1 MRDFTKQHSS
11 NTPDLRNEHNGSP
24 FKAFSAFAISVIS
37 LIIHFGG
44 LFKPKSLFG
53 FHRNGLKLSFAKSAM
68 ALVALLIGMANVS
81 KAQNAPSGYDKYYML
96 VGELLGNS
104 TAGTDVYEYST
115 GGGIVNCSLPGG
127 GGEGMVIDYEKKLAY
142 IATCCSVG
150 EVRIYDY
157 TTATFLTPIKL
168 PAGEDILDVT
178 LSADNDFL
186 YVATYNF
193 IYKIDTNT
201 KGIVGQLPK
210 STFNIAGTLFTSG
223 YTVSNFW
230 GIAIHPTNSRI
241 YATTNWQTS
250 NDDSKIVSF
259 TSTFSNPT
267 VLVTAPAGFHYR
279 GIVFDAAGNIW
290 ATAASNSNS
299 VPDRVYKYNSSGV
312 YLDEFLFGTPL
323 KNQVP
328 GTGKVDPYDLAFGP
342 DGKLYITTFWGD
354 CVSRLDVSNSSAVPQ
369 TFLPYVTGSQAKSIT
384 FVGGN
389 FKCICTSPVL
399 NLSNLTQTSAS
410 CNGSI
415 PNNDAAVTIGG
426 LVYSSTD
433 IVKGAIKEGG
443 SFGET
448 PVYGNNANI
457 ALGSGQTSLTFTGL
471 KPNTQYT
478 IRVWSGKDACFSDL
492 TFTTYQGVCFTCVC
506 TSNNFAVNGD
516 MASGN
521 PPSSWTTPQGQW
533 SLGTGSSTGNFGVL
547 NNSDFNSDYYAYQ
560 DIPMAP
566 GAKITFDALA
576 STHAVSTSGAIAEMY
591 LEFYNG
597 TTLLATSSKS
607 NTTVSYNGTLVAL
620 NTIKFIAPANTT
632 HVRIVAHSKGR
643 ALKFD
648 NVVLTRCYD
657 QAVNLTQG
665 TVVNPGCN
673 QNNGSITV
681 AGSGGSGE
689 YEYRINGGSWGSSN
703 VFGSLTGTLT
713 GTNYTIDIRDK
724 NAITCTKSLVV
735 KLTCNCS
742 IEANAG
748 LDVVICNT
756 DEAVLDGTVTGVA
769 SCGTTGTTNCATV
782 ISGSTGWIADL
793 NTAKVCGDG
802 AGAKLWTRSGQGTS
816 SITLDMGSTLPAG
829 TVIRVN
835 LKLEHCDNTFSTQS
849 DAKIEGSLSSGSG
862 FGAIQSSLLFAHTS
876 YKEYTYTLTTPTRYI
891 KVSDNGKC
899 ALRLDYVKYTTP
911 DTYTNAVTYAWSGP
925 GIVGA
930 TNTKSVTINA
940 AGTYTFTVTGC
951 DGCTDSDIVVVT
963 KNTVTANAGPDKEVC
978 LGETVTLTATAVAG
992 ATYEW
997 RSSTSSTVISTN
1009 QSITVTPTA
1018 TIDYVLTVIK
1028 NGCDES
1034 DEVKVTVKP
1043 NITVDAGADK
1053 TICNTDEVVLDGSV
1067 SGVTSCGTPGVTNC
1081 ATTIAG
1087 STAWIADLN
1096 TAKVCGDNAGAKL
1109 WTKSGQ
1115 GVSSITLDL
1124 GSTLPAGTVIR
1135 VNLKL
1140 EHCENTTSTQSD
1152 AKIEASLSSGS
1163 GFTSLAS
1170 SLLFNHTSYKE
1181 YTYTLTSSARYIKVS
1196 DNGKCALRLDYVKFT
1211 TPDTYNNAV
1220 TYSWSGP
1227 GIVGANNTK
1236 SVTVNQAGTYTFT
1249 VTGCNGCSGTDIV
1262 VVTKNTVSADAGTDK
1277 SICVGESVTLTATP
1291 VVGATYEWRSSTSST
1306 VISTNP
1312 SITVTPTSTTDY
1324 VLTVLKNGCDASD
1337 EVKVTVNPKPT
1348 VTGGNIPSVDPI
1360 CVGQTATLKAGTWT
1374 NASTYT
1380 WTGPAGFVTQ
1390 NGQTA
1395 TTTVAGTYTLTVT
1408 SVAGCSATATVA
1420 LVVNTNPII
1429 NVDSKTVCLGGTA
1442 TLTAS
1447 NCVGTVTWN
1456 TGATTNTI
1464 TVTPSAVGEVTY
1476 TATCKNTS
1484 GCTATGT
1491 GKITTL
1497 AKPTVSLGPDVE
1509 ICLGKSIDL
1518 VATGCAGGTISWNQ
1532 GITAT
1537 TSTVTV
1543 SPTTNT
1549 TYTVTC
1555 KTSNNDG
1562 CIATDDILVKVNP
1575 NPTGSI
1581 PAITPICQTE
1591 TLNLLSGT
1599 WTNAASY
1606 KWAGPNSFSSTS
1618 QNPTITNTS
1627 LAAAGTYTLTVTSAS
1642 GCTTTATVAVTVN
1655 ACLSKIG
1662 DFVWE
1667 DINGNG
1673 IQDSGEL
1680 GIPGVSV
1687 TLNGTDA
1694 FGNVVSQTATTGANG
1709 EYLFDNLVK
1718 GTYTVTFGDKAGYV
1732 LTSPNKGTDD
1742 TKDSD
1747 ADLTTKQSPVINLGT
1762 NASNLTIDAGM
1773 YRPASLGDFVWYD
1786 VNNNGI
1792 QDSGEPGIQGVVAT
1806 LNGTKGDGTVI
1817 AAQTA
1822 TTNASGIYAFTN
1834 LAPGTY
1840 TVTFGTVGGYQVAK
1854 QDVTGANTDATDV
1867 NNDSDINSTTL
1878 TSHAATLVSGENDPK
1893 LDAGFTKVIDLEL
1906 DKTVSNSTPN
1916 VNEIVTYTIKL
1927 TNKGPQIATGVALE
1941 DIIPNGLE
1949 NITLTATNSPQGVI
1963 AGNKIT
1969 FSGLT
1974 LLKDETKTFT
1984 YTAKVK
1990 EPLTGVVYKNV
2001 AQVTA
2006 ANEYDIDSKPNNDD
2020 GDQSEDD
2027 EDPETIVPQQAD
2039 LNLVKTVNNATPNVG
2054 EKVTFTVKVSNDGP
2068 SAATG
2073 VQVKDLVPNGY
2084 ETISAIS
2091 NSGTLSG
2098 SEITWSNLSIPN
2110 GQFVNLTFDAIVK
2123 VPGTGVDFVNVA
2135 RVTASDQFDKDSKPN
2150 NAANTNG
2157 TGGIG
2162 SQDSD
2167 DTQDAGDEDDGD
2179 DAKTTPK
2186 VIDLE
2191 LDKTVSTAT
2200 PNVGETVTYTLK
2212 LTNKGPNTATG
2223 VALEDI
2229 IPNGLESI
2237 TLTATNSPQGVIAGN
2252 KITFSGL
2259 TVLKDETKTFTYTAK
2274 VKEPLTG
2281 VSYKNVAQVTAAN
2294 EYDIDSKP
2302 NNDDGDQS
2310 EDDEDPETI
2319 VPQQADLNLVKT
2331 VNNATPNVG
2340 EKVTF
2345 TVKVSNDGPSAA
2357 TGVQVKDVVPNG
2369 YETISAISNSG
2380 TLSGSEI
2387 TWSNLSIPN
2396 GQFVNLT
2403 FDAIVK
2409 VPGTGVDFVNVAR
2422 VTASDQFD
2430 KDSKPNN
2437 AANTNGTGGIG
2448 SQDADDTQDAG
2459 DEDDGDDAKT
2469 TPKVIDLELDKT
2481 VSTATPNVGETIT
2494 YTLKLTNKGPNTAT
2508 GVALEDVI
2516 PNGLENIT
2524 LTATNSPQ
2532 GVIAGNKI
2540 TFSGLTVL
2548 KDETKTFTYTAKV
2561 KEPLTGVSY
2570 KNVAQ
2575 VTAANE
2581 YDIDSKPNND
2591 DGDQSEDDEDPETI
2605 VPQKADL
2612 SLVKTVNDKYPKVGD
2627 VVTFTVKVSNGGPQ
2641 TATNVKV
2648 EDVVPNGYSAISS
2661 ISNSGIVSGNVIT
2674 WVIPSIASGAS
2685 STLTFNVKVGQPATG
2700 VSFINLAEVKSVDQY
2715 DPDSKP
2721 GNGADTNGNG
2731 KVGSEDNDDSKDPAD
2746 EDDGDDAYVVPTASL
2761 GDFVWDDKNG
2771 NGIQESTELGVSGV
2785 IVNLFGTDQDGNPVS
2800 RTTTTDASGKYL
2812 FDDLV
2817 PGDYYVEF
2825 IRPTGYTGSDK
2836 DQGTDDTKDSDADK
2850 ITGKT
2855 GTISLASGDNNL
2867 TVDAGIFRPA
2877 KLGDYVWE
2885 DKNYN
2890 GIQETGESPI
2900 QGVVVKLLDAAGQ
2913 PAKDADGN
2921 PVASTTTDAAGLYK
2935 FENLKPGVQYVVE
2948 FTKPAGYEPTSK
2960 DKGTDDTKDSDADVT
2975 TGKAA
2980 PVVLASG

>member
-11 NTPDLRNEHNGSP
+11 NTPDLRNEYNGSP

-37 LIIHFGG
+37 LIIHFSG
-44 LFKPKSLFG
+44 LFRPKSLFG
-53 FHRNGLKLSFAKSAM
+53 FHRNGLKLSFAKSAV
-68 ALVALLIGMANVS
+68 ALFALLIGMANVS
-81 KAQNAPSGYDKYYML
+81 KAQNAPLGEDKYYML

-104 TAGTDVYEYST
+104 TARTDVYQYTT
-115 GGGIVNCSLPGG
+115 GGGISNCSLSGG
-127 GGEGMVIDYEKKLAY
+127 GGEGMVVDPVKNLAY
-142 IATCCSVG
+142 IATCCNVG

-157 TTATFLTPIKL
+157 NTAAFLTPITF
-168 PAGEDILDVT
+168 PGEDILDVA
-178 LSADNDFL
+178 LSADRLYL

-193 IYKIDTNT
+193 VYKVNTDT
-201 KGIVGQLPK
+201 KQILGSVPK
-210 STFNIAGTLFTSG
+210 STFNIAGTLFTPS

-230 GIAIHPTNSRI
+230 GMAVSPTNSRI

-259 TSTFSNPT
+259 SSSLSGFS
-267 VLVTAPAGFHYR
+267 VIATAPAGFHYR
-279 GIVFDAAGNIW
+279 GIVFDASGNIW
-290 ATAASNSNS
+290 AAAASESNS
-299 VPDRVYKYNSSGV
+299 VPDRVYKYSSTGT
-312 YLDEFLFGTPL
+312 YLDEFIFGTPL
-323 KNQVP
+323 QNGVS

-354 CVSRLDVSNSSAVPQ
+354 CVSKLDVSNSAAIP
-369 TFLPYVTGSQAKSIT
+369 TTYLPYVAGAQAKSIT

-399 NLSNLTQTSAS
+399 SLSNLTQKTAT
-410 CNGSI
+410 CNGAI
-415 PNNDAAVTIGG
+415 PNSDASVTIGG
-426 LVYSSTD
+426 LVYNSQD
-433 IVKGAIKEGG
+433 IVKGDINEGSSYG
-443 SFGET
+443 QIPLYNALSNET
-448 PVYGNNANI
+448 
-457 ALGSGQTSLTFTGL
+457 LSSGQTSLTFTGL
-471 KPNTQYT
+471 KANTTYT
-478 IRVWSGKDACFSDL
+478 IRVWSGKDACYSDL

-560 DIPMAP
+560 DIPMTP

-576 STHAVSTSGAIAEMY
+576 ATHAVSTSGAIAEMY

-597 TTLLATSSKS
+597 TTWLATSSKS

-657 QAVNLTQG
+657 AINLTLG
-665 TVVNPGCN
+665 SKVDPNCN
-673 QNNGSITV
+673 VNNGSITV
-681 AGSGGSGE
+681 VGSSGSGS
-689 YEYRINGGSWGSSN
+689 YEFRINGGAWQTSN
-703 VFGSLTGTLT
+703 VFSNLSSTST
-713 GTNYTIDIRDK
+713 GTNYSVEIRDK
-724 NAITCTKSLVV
+724 NAPSCTKTLPVSLVCV
-735 KLTCNCS
+735 QNCNIVIGGNIIKVTTFGGTNGSIDVTVTGGIAPYTYLWTDGATTQDRTNLKAGVYWLKVTDAQGCEKLWQFIVDQPTGDCSGFRTQTQGGWGSKENGENPGSYRDANFAAAFPSGLTVGCGTKLLKLTTAKAVEDFLPSGSTPSVLPAGTLTNPAQTYS
-742 IEANAG
+742 NTLAGQVVALTLNIGFDNYDANFGSSDVNLKNLKINSGVFAGKTVQFVLDEANKVLGGCTSAYLISDLNTVVTNINENFVNGTSTGTFLDCVQCNIVVNAG
-748 LDVVICNT
+748 ADKNLCNT
-756 DEAVLDGTVTGVA
+756 DEVVLDGTVSGV
-769 SCGTTGTTNCATV
+769 STCGTPGTINCANT

-793 NTAKVCGDG
+793 NTAKVCGDNN
-802 AGAKLWTRSGQGTS
+802 GAKLWTKSGQGTS
-816 SITLDMGSTLPAG
+816 SITLDLGSTLPAG
-829 TVIRVN
+829 TIIRVN
-835 LKLEHCDNTFSTQS
+835 LKLEHCENTLSTQS
-849 DAKIEGSLSSGSG
+849 DAKIEASLSSGPG
-862 FGAIQSSLLFAHTS
+862 FTSLVTSLLFNHTS
-876 YKEYTYTLTTPTRYI
+876 YKEYTYTLTSASRYI

-899 ALRLDYVKYTTP
+899 ALRLDYIKYNTP
-911 DTYTNAVTYAWSGP
+911 DTFTDAVTYSWSGT

-930 TNTKSVTINA
+930 TNQKSVTVNQ
-940 AGTYTFTVTGC
+940 AGTYTFTVTDCYGC
-951 DGCTDSDIVVVT
+951 IGSDIVVVT

-1306 VISTNP
+1306 VISTNA
-1312 SITVTPTSTTDY
+1312 SITVTPTATTDY

-1464 TVTPSAVGEVTY
+1464 TVTPSAVGEVIY
-1476 TATCKNTS
+1476 TATCQNTS

-1673 IQDSGEL
+1673 IQDSGEP

-1742 TKDSD
+1742 AKDSD

-1786 VNNNGI
+1786 INNNGI
-1792 QDSGEPGIQGVVAT
+1792 QDSGEPGIQGVVVT

-1817 AAQTA
+1817 AAQTS

-1854 QDVTGANTDATDV
+1854 QDITGANTDATDV

-1906 DKTVSNSTPN
+1906 DKTVSNP
-1916 VNEIVTYTIKL
+1916 
-1927 TNKGPQIATGVALE
+1927 
-1941 DIIPNGLE
+1941 
-1949 NITLTATNSPQGVI
+1949 
-1963 AGNKIT
+1963 
-1969 FSGLT
+1969 
-1974 LLKDETKTFT
+1974 
-1984 YTAKVK
+1984 
-1990 EPLTGVVYKNV
+1990 
-2001 AQVTA
+2001 
-2006 ANEYDIDSKPNNDD
+2006 
-2020 GDQSEDD
+2020 
-2027 EDPETIVPQQAD
+2027 
-2039 LNLVKTVNNATPNVG
+2039 
-2054 EKVTFTVKVSNDGP
+2054 
-2068 SAATG
+2068 
-2073 VQVKDLVPNGY
+2073 
-2084 ETISAIS
+2084 
-2091 NSGTLSG
+2091 
-2098 SEITWSNLSIPN
+2098 
-2110 GQFVNLTFDAIVK
+2110 
-2123 VPGTGVDFVNVA
+2123 
-2135 RVTASDQFDKDSKPN
+2135 
-2150 NAANTNG
+2150 
-2157 TGGIG
+2157 
-2162 SQDSD
+2162 
-2167 DTQDAGDEDDGD
+2167 
-2179 DAKTTPK
+2179 
-2186 VIDLE
+2186 
-2191 LDKTVSTAT
+2191 T

-2212 LTNKGPNTATG
+2212 LTNKGPQIATG
-2223 VALEDI
+2223 VALEDV
-2229 IPNGLESI
+2229 IPNGLENI
-2237 TLTATNSPQGVIAGN
+2237 ILTATNSPQGVIAGN

-2281 VSYKNVAQVTAAN
+2281 VVYKNVAQVTASN
-2294 EYDIDSKP
+2294 EYDIDSTP

-2319 VPQQADLNLVKT
+2319 
-2331 VNNATPNVG
+2331 
-2340 EKVTF
+2340 
-2345 TVKVSNDGPSAA
+2345 
-2357 TGVQVKDVVPNG
+2357 
-2369 YETISAISNSG
+2369 
-2380 TLSGSEI
+2380 
-2387 TWSNLSIPN
+2387 
-2396 GQFVNLT
+2396 
-2403 FDAIVK
+2403 
-2409 VPGTGVDFVNVAR
+2409 
-2422 VTASDQFD
+2422 
-2430 KDSKPNN
+2430 
-2437 AANTNGTGGIG
+2437 
-2448 SQDADDTQDAG
+2448 
-2459 DEDDGDDAKT
+2459 
-2469 TPKVIDLELDKT
+2469 
-2481 VSTATPNVGETIT
+2481 
-2494 YTLKLTNKGPNTAT
+2494 
-2508 GVALEDVI
+2508 
-2516 PNGLENIT
+2516 
-2524 LTATNSPQ
+2524 
-2532 GVIAGNKI
+2532 
-2540 TFSGLTVL
+2540 
-2548 KDETKTFTYTAKV
+2548 
-2561 KEPLTGVSY
+2561 
-2570 KNVAQ
+2570 
-2575 VTAANE
+2575 
-2581 YDIDSKPNND
+2581 
-2591 DGDQSEDDEDPETI
+2591 
-2605 VPQKADL
+2605 
-2612 SLVKTVNDKYPKVGD
+2612 
-2627 VVTFTVKVSNGGPQ
+2627 
-2641 TATNVKV
+2641 
-2648 EDVVPNGYSAISS
+2648 
-2661 ISNSGIVSGNVIT
+2661 
-2674 WVIPSIASGAS
+2674 
-2685 STLTFNVKVGQPATG
+2685 
-2700 VSFINLAEVKSVDQY
+2700 
-2715 DPDSKP
+2715 
-2721 GNGADTNGNG
+2721 
-2731 KVGSEDNDDSKDPAD
+2731 
-2746 EDDGDDAYVVPTASL
+2746 
-2761 GDFVWDDKNG
+2761 
-2771 NGIQESTELGVSGV
+2771 
-2785 IVNLFGTDQDGNPVS
+2785 
-2800 RTTTTDASGKYL
+2800 
-2812 FDDLV
+2812 
-2817 PGDYYVEF
+2817 
-2825 IRPTGYTGSDK
+2825 
-2836 DQGTDDTKDSDADK
+2836 
-2850 ITGKT
+2850 
-2855 GTISLASGDNNL
+2855 
-2867 TVDAGIFRPA
+2867 
-2877 KLGDYVWE
+2877 
-2885 DKNYN
+2885 
-2890 GIQETGESPI
+2890 
-2900 QGVVVKLLDAAGQ
+2900 
-2913 PAKDADGN
+2913 
-2921 PVASTTTDAAGLYK
+2921 
-2935 FENLKPGVQYVVE
+2935 
-2948 FTKPAGYEPTSK
+2948 
-2960 DKGTDDTKDSDADVT
+2960 
-2975 TGKAA
+2975 
-2980 PVVLASG
+2980 